1 MVSPIANPMGDATVT
16 ILGTTV
22 LSIDLAAG
30 VVCGFAI
37 TVPMGDSTKA

>member
-1 MVSPIANPMGDATVT
+1 MVSPIANLMGNATVT

-22 LSIDLAAG
+22 LSIDPAAG

-37 TVPMGDSTKA
+37 TVSMVDSTKA